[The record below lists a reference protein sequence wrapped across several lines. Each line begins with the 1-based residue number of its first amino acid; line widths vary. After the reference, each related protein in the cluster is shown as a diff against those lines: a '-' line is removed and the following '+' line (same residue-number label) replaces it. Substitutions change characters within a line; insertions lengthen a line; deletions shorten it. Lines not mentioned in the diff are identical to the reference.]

1 MAAIT
6 NPTKNSNIVE
16 SVDVRQQFRS
26 AASKY
31 NYKDYHVDKS
41 LCLTTNSL
49 KMAKK
54 EVLQQL
60 KSDLRPSK
68 KNLMF
73 LVRISAKKQGSG
85 AF

>member
-1 MAAIT
+1 
-6 NPTKNSNIVE
+6 
-16 SVDVRQQFRS
+16 
-26 AASKY
+26 
-31 NYKDYHVDKS
+31 
-41 LCLTTNSL
+41 
-49 KMAKK
+49 MAKK

-85 AF
+85 AFKNFFFLAKVVSFHTV